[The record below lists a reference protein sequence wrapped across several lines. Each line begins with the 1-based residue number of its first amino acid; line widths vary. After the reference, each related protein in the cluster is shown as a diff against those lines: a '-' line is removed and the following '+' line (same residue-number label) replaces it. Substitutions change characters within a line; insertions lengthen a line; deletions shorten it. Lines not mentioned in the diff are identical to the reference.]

1 MNDTTSYDIIV
12 FLGMLDFPQLSLI
25 SATTTTA
32 RFPTLVPQM
41 NICNDMESWFDLLI
55 PIWFPGLWE
64 ANPSPPARDIV
75 EQFRNTF

>member
-41 NICNDMESWFDLLI
+41 NICNDMES
-55 PIWFPGLWE
+55 
-64 ANPSPPARDIV
+64 
-75 EQFRNTF
+75 